1 MRSTRGA
8 VLWRLGD
15 RPPYTS
21 GDALTVE
28 SLTLA
33 DPKPGELLVRV
44 EAAGLCHSDLSAI
57 NGSRPRPTPT
67 MLGHEAAGVV
77 EEVGAGITDV
87 EPGDH
92 VVLTFVPS
100 CGHCAECAA
109 GRPALCIAAAAAN
122 REGRLIGGGTRFRCG
137 DQPIHHYLGVSA
149 FAQHTVAA
157 RGSVVVVPK
166 DVPLDIA
173 AMLGCALL
181 TGFGA
186 VVNTAGVRPG
196 ESVAVFGLGGVG
208 LSAIMAAAVAGA
220 YPVIAV
226 DPIPVKRELAL
237 ELGATHAVD
246 PTTEPDAVRELSSGG
261 VEHAIE
267 CVGSA
272 TVLEDAY
279 RNAARGGTTVAVG
292 LPHPEH
298 TVSLP
303 AVSFAG
309 DGRVLRGSYMGS
321 AAPARD
327 IPRLVRLW
335 QAGRLPVEKLRSG
348 HIGLDQLATGF
359 DRLDAGEVVRQIL
372 RPFTDRIE

>member
-109 GRPALCIAAAAAN
+109 GRPALCIAAAAA
-122 REGRLIGGGTRFRCG
+122 
-137 DQPIHHYLGVSA
+137 
-149 FAQHTVAA
+149 
-157 RGSVVVVPK
+157 
-166 DVPLDIA
+166 
-173 AMLGCALL
+173 
-181 TGFGA
+181 
-186 VVNTAGVRPG
+186 
-196 ESVAVFGLGGVG
+196 
-208 LSAIMAAAVAGA
+208 
-220 YPVIAV
+220 
-226 DPIPVKRELAL
+226 
-237 ELGATHAVD
+237 
-246 PTTEPDAVRELSSGG
+246 
-261 VEHAIE
+261 
-267 CVGSA
+267 
-272 TVLEDAY
+272 
-279 RNAARGGTTVAVG
+279 
-292 LPHPEH
+292 
-298 TVSLP
+298 
-303 AVSFAG
+303 
-309 DGRVLRGSYMGS
+309 
-321 AAPARD
+321 
-327 IPRLVRLW
+327 
-335 QAGRLPVEKLRSG
+335 
-348 HIGLDQLATGF
+348 
-359 DRLDAGEVVRQIL
+359 
-372 RPFTDRIE
+372 